1 MGERAPLWQ
10 IPHGVCRQANSLEL
24 ENAHTRGRENL
35 MLNRD
40 INLQEILRRVLAG
53 WYWVAIFAVVGG
65 IIGLFISMLKV
76 PQYQAT
82 ATMDIGYDFSR
93 MVPLN
98 DSYQRRSYYRVRD
111 LILSDD
117 VLLGVVTT
125 LEEDNYFKS
134 LDNLSE
140 LRTHLRLAD
149 YNDHWEFIVFWED
162 PSEAAAF
169 ANAWS
174 ESTVSELEAAVL
186 HSWRVT
192 QLQSDFFDLGCVFD
206 ADVYE
211 GEPAGVWICQHEDV
225 ELDPDL
231 LVEELV
237 EEVQLSRGIL
247 PALSFSILSEA
258 ARPVEPVLWDR
269 GVLIIASTVVG
280 LILGTIFA
288 MTRLVVYEER
298 GKTDE
303 TRAVQES
310 SGE

>member
-1 MGERAPLWQ
+1 
-10 IPHGVCRQANSLEL
+10 
-24 ENAHTRGRENL
+24 

-40 INLQEILRRVLAG
+40 VNLQEILRRILGG
-53 WYWVAIFAVVGG
+53 WYWVALFAVIGG
-65 IIGLFISMLKV
+65 TIGFLISMAKA
-76 PQYQAT
+76 PQYQAA

-98 DSYQRRSYYRVRD
+98 DSYQRRAYYRVRD

-117 VLLGVVTT
+117 VLRGAVIL
-125 LEEDNYFKS
+125 LDDDNYDKS
-134 LDNLSE
+134 LDDLSE

-149 YNDHWEFIVFWED
+149 YNDHWEFIVFLED
-162 PSEAAAF
+162 PSDAAAF

-206 ADVYE
+206 AEAYE
-211 GEPAGVWICQHEDV
+211 GEPAAVWICQHEDV

-237 EEVQLSRGIL
+237 EEIQLSRGIL

-258 ARPVEPVLWDR
+258 APPVEPVLWDR

-280 LILGTIFA
+280 LILGIIFA
-288 MTRLVVYEER
+288 MTRPVIYEDREVP
-298 GKTDE
+298 DE
-303 TRAVQES
+303 TQTEQDN

>member
-1 MGERAPLWQ
+1 
-10 IPHGVCRQANSLEL
+10 
-24 ENAHTRGRENL
+24 

-40 INLQEILRRVLAG
+40 FDLQEILKRVLAG
-53 WYWVAIFAVVGG
+53 WYWITLFAVLGG
-65 IIGLFISMLKV
+65 TTGFLISLVKA
-76 PQYQAT
+76 PQYQAV

-98 DSYQRRSYYRVRD
+98 DSYQRRAYYRVRD
-111 LILSDD
+111 LLISDD
-117 VLLGVVTT
+117 VLRGAVTT

-174 ESTVSELEAAVL
+174 ESTVSELEVAVF

-192 QLQSDFFDLGCVFD
+192 QLQSDFFDLGCVFE
-206 ADVYE
+206 AEVLE
-211 GEPAGVWICQHEDV
+211 GEPTAVWICQHEDV

-247 PALSFSILSEA
+247 PALSFSIISEA
-258 ARPVEPVLWDR
+258 APPVEPVLWDR

-280 LILGTIFA
+280 LILGVIFA
-288 MTRLVVYEER
+288 MTRPVINEDREVP
-298 GKTDE
+298 DE
-303 TRAVQES
+303 TQTEQDN